1 MSLPALT
8 AMRFRPSRCEG
19 APGPVDEVLL
29 TPDGLEL
36 KGPGGQWRFSFQDMQ
51 QRRWLRRTS
60 VIGERD
66 WFRAPAERFV
76 RFYTAP
82 PITVY
87 MPETDTLRGETFRE
101 LVQTLHGLGY
111 VTHDLG

>member
-1 MSLPALT
+1 MSQTLQAL
-8 AMRFRPSRCEG
+8 RFRPSRCEG
-19 APGPVDEVLL
+19 APGAVQEVRVDGEA
-29 TPDGLEL
+29 LEL
-36 KGPGGQWRFSFQDMQ
+36 MGPEGRWRFALQDMGT
-51 QRRWLRRTS
+51 RRLLRRS
-60 VIGERD
+60 QLIGERD